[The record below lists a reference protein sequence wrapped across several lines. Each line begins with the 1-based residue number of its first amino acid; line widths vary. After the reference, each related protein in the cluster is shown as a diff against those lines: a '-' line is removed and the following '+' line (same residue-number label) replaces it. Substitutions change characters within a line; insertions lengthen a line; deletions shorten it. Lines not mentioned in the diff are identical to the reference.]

1 MQRSWEAISRILR
14 VALWDDHSGIDSEF
28 FTKLT
33 IDEWFNIHALSVK
46 QGVCAMLLDGIIS
59 GNVELPRAAK
69 MRFISSTDKVEKGYD
84 KRRKVLV
91 SLAKLYSKHGI
102 DTMILKGLGLSL
114 LYPKPSHRPS
124 SDIDIYL
131 FGKQRE
137 ADELLQK
144 DYNIA
149 IDKGRHH
156 HTVFHIKGTMVE
168 NHFDFIESNSRL
180 SAKKIERFL
189 KEETHNIAPV
199 AIDIEGQRLYTPSPN
214 MNALFLIIHT
224 GLHFAA
230 ENISIRHLT
239 DWAMFL
245 NRYGKEVDWEKIYH
259 LADDCGFAPFLAM
272 LNSLCI
278 YYIGMPEALAKST
291 TSDHELLDRVLA
303 DVMMYKVLT
312 LPKNFF
318 KGWVFRIRRR
328 FANRWKQRLV
338 FNDNEIGSLLRSAAV
353 HIIPPSLWKR

>member
-1 MQRSWEAISRILR
+1 MKRSWEAISRILR
-14 VALWDDHSGIDSEF
+14 VALWGDHSGVDREF
-28 FTKLT
+28 FATLSL
-33 IDEWFNIHALSVK
+33 DEWFDTHALSVK
-46 QGVCAMLLDGIIS
+46 QGVCAMLLDGIMAADI
-59 GNVELPRAAK
+59 ELPRAAK

-91 SLAKLYSKHGI
+91 SLAKLYANHGI

-114 LYPKPSHRPS
+114 LYPKPAHRPS

-137 ADELLQK
+137 ADELLQQN
-144 DYNIA
+144 YNIA

-189 KEETHNIAPV
+189 KEEINNIAPIAV
-199 AIDIEGQRLYTPSPN
+199 DIEGQRLYVPSPN
-214 MNALFLIIHT
+214 MNALFLLIHT

-245 NRYGKEVDWEKIYH
+245 NRYGSEVDWKKIYS
-259 LADDCGFAPFLAM
+259 LADDCGFAPFLAT

-278 YYIGMPEALAKST
+278 YYIGMPESLAKSS
-291 TSDHELLDRVLA
+291 TSDNELLERVLA
-303 DVMMYKVLT
+303 DVMMYKVTT
-312 LPKNFF
+312 LPKSFL
-318 KGWVFRIRRR
+318 KGWLFRIRRR
-328 FANRWKQRLV
+328 WANRWKQKLV
-338 FNDNEIGSLLRSAAV
+338 FNDSEIGSLLRSAAV